1 MLSCETRIEK
11 LVSNYTKELKGVS
24 QSARAEIEEMILTI
38 KSLNNRSALYMHSQ
52 TLAPHEISILN
63 EMIAIRRKGIP
74 LQYILGKVYFYGLEF
89 KISPGVFIPRPE
101 TELMIDYVIKEY
113 SGCNNLNILEI
124 GTGSGVISICL
135 TKFLATSKIIAT
147 DISRKA
153 LELARHNAKLHK
165 VKIDFIQANLFDFLS
180 PRAKFDLIISNPPY
194 VGSDE
199 YKFLAPEVKLE
210 PRKALIGGKYGYEF
224 TLQLVSEAVAYIKE
238 QGKVIVE
245 IDYRAKDV
253 YIARLGNKFKLKF
266 LPDFNLKQRVMV
278 VEKNYG

>member
-1 MLSCETRIEK
+1 MLFCETRIEK
-11 LVSNYTKELKGVS
+11 LISRYAEELREVTQFS
-24 QSARAEIEEMILTI
+24 RAEIEEMILTI
-38 KSLNNRSALYMHSQ
+38 KSLNSKSALYMHSQ
-52 TLAPHEISILN
+52 HLTPQEVSVLN
-63 EMIAIRRKGIP
+63 RMIAHRKKRIP

-101 TELMIDYVIKEY
+101 TEVMIDYIIREY

-147 DISRKA
+147 DISEKA
-153 LELARHNAKLHK
+153 LKLARRNAELHK
-165 VKIDFIQANLFDFLS
+165 VKIDFIGANLFDFLS
-180 PRAKFDLIISNPPY
+180 PRVKFDLIISNPPY
-194 VGSDE
+194 VGDIE

-210 PRKALIGGKYGYEF
+210 PQKALIGGKYGYEF
-224 TLQLVSEAVAYIKE
+224 TLQLVSEAFAYIKE

-253 YIARLGNKFKLKF
+253 YVARLGNKFRLKF
-266 LPDFNLKQRVMV
+266 LPDLNLKPRVMV